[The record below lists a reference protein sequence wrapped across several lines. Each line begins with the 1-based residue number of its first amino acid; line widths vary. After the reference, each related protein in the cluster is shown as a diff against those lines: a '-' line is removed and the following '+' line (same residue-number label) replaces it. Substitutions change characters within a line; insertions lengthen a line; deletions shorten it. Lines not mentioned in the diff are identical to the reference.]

1 MAKHLLFLSAIILLT
16 SCSERKDTIFEK
28 LESAN
33 TGLVFENR
41 LTHNVSNRQ
50 NLFDYDYFYN
60 GAGVGVEDLNNDG
73 LLDVVFAGNQVEN
86 KLFFNQGDFVF
97 RDASE
102 SSGIQIGN
110 QWSNGVT
117 FSDINADGF
126 MDIYITQGGPNDRE
140 DRANLLYINNGD
152 ETFSEE
158 AATYGL
164 DDRGESTQAVFFDY
178 DRDGDLDC
186 FVLNENELYGYDP
199 LSLYA
204 YLEAHPED
212 REFNTSKFYENKEG
226 VFVDVT
232 LEAGLLSPVFG
243 LGLVA
248 SDINKDGWIDLYVA
262 SDYYIPDALY
272 INQKDG
278 TFKDEIQSY
287 TQHISFYGMGV
298 DIADFNNDSHQEI
311 FVLDM
316 AAADHKRSKTL
327 MASMNTDRFDFLIND
342 LDYHYQYMYNTF
354 QLNHGN
360 GSFSNIS
367 HATKTASTDWSWSVL
382 MEDFDLDSDKDLFI
396 TNGYR
401 RYALDNDLQN
411 RVNEARMRYRGNIP
425 VSVKE
430 ELYESMPS
438 EKLPNL
444 LFENQGN
451 FKLKDSAEKWG
462 LGAPTFSNGM
472 AVGDLDND
480 GDLDMIINNIDTE
493 AFVYRN
499 TSIENKRGNF
509 LVVDTRSDLGE
520 DYPKVELWSGD
531 QYFFEEVKRVRGYRS
546 SQENKAYFGL
556 GDASVIDRLRVVW
569 PDGSEIVQTELKVNQ
584 RLTIN
589 KPENVSSI
597 ITDSRELESTLIAE
611 VTTLDI
617 AHEENPLNEFETE
630 ILLPYAQSTQGPFLT
645 RFDANGDG
653 IEDVWVSGSSGSAA
667 QLLLQ
672 QGGKL
677 IASVQPGFED
687 DRVFEDADA
696 VAFDF
701 EGDGDLDLFV
711 TSGGN
716 DFGSYSSYYQDR
728 LYLNDGDGKF
738 SRYHSEVLAENR
750 ENGKQVVAIDIDL
763 DGDQDIIVG
772 NRIIPKNYPRHAPSI
787 LYENQGGRLVNVT
800 EDRTTGFDT
809 FGMVNDIAVVDLNG
823 DGYKDIMMLG
833 EWTGIGI
840 WMNNKGILEYQS
852 EHPLKDLTGW
862 WHSLTPVDLDQDG
875 LMDFVAGNVGKS
887 IKFKTSKE
895 KPFKIYANDFD
906 ENGSPDIV
914 LSKVYNDTYVP
925 VRGKECSTQQMPFIS
940 NKFKTYEA
948 FASAS
953 LDDIYGEKLTEAYE
967 REVITFESVLL
978 RNKCQL
984 NFEVETLPFE
994 AQLFPILSA
1003 EVITNEDDK
1012 RQLLL
1017 FGNIYNTEVETPRLD
1032 GVGALPIALFEN
1044 GQLDQ
1049 NISSDQFIKIQGNIK
1064 SSVFLPSMNAV
1075 IVGLNDDYLHQ
1086 LKLNY

>member
-1 MAKHLLFLSAIILLT
+1 
-16 SCSERKDTIFEK
+16 
-28 LESAN
+28 
-33 TGLVFENR
+33 
-41 LTHNVSNRQ
+41 
-50 NLFDYDYFYN
+50 
-60 GAGVGVEDLNNDG
+60 
-73 LLDVVFAGNQVEN
+73 
-86 KLFFNQGDFVF
+86 
-97 RDASE
+97 
-102 SSGIQIGN
+102 
-110 QWSNGVT
+110 
-117 FSDINADGF
+117 
-126 MDIYITQGGPNDRE
+126 
-140 DRANLLYINNGD
+140 
-152 ETFSEE
+152 
-158 AATYGL
+158 
-164 DDRGESTQAVFFDY
+164 
-178 DRDGDLDC
+178 
-186 FVLNENELYGYDP
+186 
-199 LSLYA
+199 
-204 YLEAHPED
+204 
-212 REFNTSKFYENKEG
+212 
-226 VFVDVT
+226 
-232 LEAGLLSPVFG
+232 
-243 LGLVA
+243 
-248 SDINKDGWIDLYVA
+248 
-262 SDYYIPDALY
+262 
-272 INQKDG
+272 
-278 TFKDEIQSY
+278 
-287 TQHISFYGMGV
+287 
-298 DIADFNNDSHQEI
+298 
-311 FVLDM
+311 
-316 AAADHKRSKTL
+316 
-327 MASMNTDRFDFLIND
+327 
-342 LDYHYQYMYNTF
+342 
-354 QLNHGN
+354 
-360 GSFSNIS
+360 
-367 HATKTASTDWSWSVL
+367 
-382 MEDFDLDSDKDLFI
+382 
-396 TNGYR
+396 
-401 RYALDNDLQN
+401 
-411 RVNEARMRYRGNIP
+411 
-425 VSVKE
+425 
-430 ELYESMPS
+430 
-438 EKLPNL
+438 
-444 LFENQGN
+444 
-451 FKLKDSAEKWG
+451 
-462 LGAPTFSNGM
+462 
-472 AVGDLDND
+472 
-480 GDLDMIINNIDTE
+480 MIINNIDTE

-499 TSIENKRGNF
+499 TSVENKRGNY
-509 LVVDTRSDLGE
+509 LVVDTYSDLGE

-531 QYFFEEVKRVRGYRS
+531 QYYFEEIKRVRGYRS
-546 SQENKAYFGL
+546 SQENKAFFGL

-569 PDGSEIVQTELKVNQ
+569 PDGSEVVQTEVKINQ

-589 KPENVSSI
+589 KPESATRTIPDSS
-597 ITDSRELESTLIAE
+597 EFESTLIAE
-611 VTTLDI
+611 VTTLNVS
-617 AHEENPLNEFETE
+617 HEENPLNEFETE

-653 IEDVWVSGSSGSAA
+653 FEDVWVSGSSGSAA

-672 QGGKL
+672 QEGKL
-677 IASVQPGFED
+677 VTSVQPGFED

-711 TSGGN
+711 ASGGN

-728 LYLNDGDGKF
+728 LYLNNGAGKF
-738 SRYHSEVLAENR
+738 SRYHSEVLEENR
-750 ENGKQVVAIDIDL
+750 ENGKRVVAIDIDL
-763 DGDQDIIVG
+763 DGDRDIIVG
-772 NRIIPKNYPRHAPSI
+772 NRIIPKNYPRHAPSL

-800 EDRTTGFDT
+800 EERTTGFDT
-809 FGMVNDIAVVDLNG
+809 FGMVNDISVVDLNG
-823 DGYKDIMMLG
+823 DGYKDVMMLG

-840 WMNNKGILEYQS
+840 WMNNKGTLEYQP
-852 EHPLKDLTGW
+852 EHPLNELTGW

-978 RNKCQL
+978 RNKGEL

-1003 EVITNEDDK
+1003 EVITNEDEK

>member
-1 MAKHLLFLSAIILLT
+1 MAKYLHFLSAIILLT

-28 LESAN
+28 LESSD

-73 LLDVVFAGNQVEN
+73 LLDVVFAGNQVDN

-102 SSGIQIGN
+102 PSGIQIAN

-126 MDIYITQGGPNDRE
+126 MDIYITQGGPNDR
-140 DRANLLYINNGD
+140 DNRANLLFINNGD
-152 ETFSEE
+152 ETFSEQAE
-158 AATYGL
+158 AYGL
-164 DDRGESTQAVFFDY
+164 DDRGESTQAVFLDY

-199 LSLYA
+199 ISLYE

-212 REFNTSKFYENKEG
+212 REFNTSKLYENKDG

-232 LEAGLLSPVFG
+232 LKAGLLSPVFG

-248 SDINKDGWIDLYVA
+248 SDINNDGWIDLYVA

-272 INQKDG
+272 INQKNG

-342 LDYHYQYMYNTF
+342 LNYHYQYMYNTF

-425 VSVKE
+425 LTVKE

-451 FKLKDSAEKWG
+451 FKLKDSADKWG
-462 LGAPTFSNGM
+462 LGTPTFSNGM

-480 GDLDMIINNIDTE
+480 GDLDMIISNIDTE
-493 AFVYRN
+493 AFIYRN
-499 TSIENKRGNF
+499 TSVENKRGNY
-509 LVVDTRSDLGE
+509 LVVDTHSDLGE
-520 DYPKVELWSGD
+520 EYPTVELWSGD
-531 QYFFEEVKRVRGYRS
+531 QYYFEEIKRVRGYRS
-546 SQENKAYFGL
+546 SQENKAFFGL
-556 GDASVIDRLRVVW
+556 GDTSVIDRLRVVW
-569 PDGSEIVQTELKVNQ
+569 PDGSEVVQKDVKTNQ

-589 KPENVSSI
+589 KPENATKVILDSS
-597 ITDSRELESTLIAE
+597 ELESNLIAE
-611 VTTLDI
+611 VTTLNI
-617 AHEENPLNEFETE
+617 SHNENPLNEFETE

-653 IEDVWVSGSSGSAA
+653 FEDVWVSGSSGSAA
-667 QLLLQ
+667 QLLFQ
-672 QGGKL
+672 RGGKL
-677 IASVQPGFED
+677 IASVQPDFED

-696 VAFDF
+696 VTFDF

-711 TSGGN
+711 ASGGN

-728 LYLNDGDGKF
+728 LYLNDGTGKF
-738 SRYHSEVLAENR
+738 SRYNSKVLEENR

-763 DGDQDIIVG
+763 DGDLDIIVG
-772 NRIIPKNYPRHAPSI
+772 NRIIPKNYPIHAPSI
-787 LYENQGGRLVNVT
+787 LYENQDGRLVNVT
-800 EDRTTGFDT
+800 EEKTSGFDT

-823 DGYKDIMMLG
+823 DGYKDVMMLG

-840 WMNNKGILEYQS
+840 WMNNKGTLEYQS

-862 WHSLTPVDLDQDG
+862 WYSLTPVDLDQDG

-978 RNKCQL
+978 RNKGEL
-984 NFEVETLPFE
+984 NFEVEKLPFE
-994 AQLFPILSA
+994 GQLFPILSA
-1003 EVITNEDDK
+1003 EVIATEDEK

-1032 GVGALPIALFEN
+1032 GVGALHITLFEN
-1044 GQLDQ
+1044 GKLDQ
-1049 NISSDQFIKIQGNIK
+1049 NISSEQFIKIQGNIK

-1075 IVGLNDDYLHQ
+1075 IVGLNDDYLYKI
-1086 LKLNY
+1086 KLNK